1 MTTAIIG
8 TGNIGSRLATRLADG
23 GEDLVLAASNKD
35 SATKVADGLGDNVT
49 AAEVGEAI
57 QGADTVVF
65 ATWFG
70 ATKTLLQ
77 EHASALAGK
86 VVIDPSNN
94 ISFDDDGNAR
104 SENPEGVSAGEQL
117 AAVVPESAHYVKG
130 FGTLAAPELEQQS
143 AADGGKVALFY
154 ATDDETAASR
164 VQSLMASGGWDA
176 VRAGGVDRAGALE
189 VFGELHTMGG
199 LDGKLV
205 NKAEAEQLV

>member
-8 TGNIGSRLATRLADG
+8 TGNIGSRLATRLANG
-23 GEDLVLAASNKD
+23 GEDLVLAASTRD
-35 SATKVADGLGDNVT
+35 SAAQVADGLGDHVT
-49 AAEVGEAI
+49 AATVDEAI
-57 QGADTVVF
+57 QQADTLVF
-65 ATWFG
+65 ATWLG
-70 ATKTLLQ
+70 ATKALLE
-77 EHASALAGK
+77 EHADALAGK

-117 AAVVPESAHYVKG
+117 AAILPETAHYVKA
-130 FGTLAAPELEQQS
+130 FGTVAAPELEQER
-143 AADGGKVALFY
+143 AADGGRVALFY
-154 ATDDETAASR
+154 ATDDEAAASR
-164 VQSLMASGGWDA
+164 AQSLMAIGGWDA